1 MSNKIPG
8 SMGGSP
14 LVKIAALIIISAGV
28 IYAKSIITPILLALF
43 ISIICAQPVTWL
55 EKRRIPR
62 WLALIIVIFGLIIL
76 FSGFTYLIGGTV
88 SSFSGNLSEYE
99 STLTSIN
106 SSFIQ
111 FLNEN
116 GLKVPKNQF
125 LTLVQPAK
133 ILEYTASALNTL
145 FNMVGTTF
153 LIFLIILFILLE
165 FGSFSVKAKAIQ
177 IESDKSISY
186 YTTILQNIRH
196 YLGIKTLLCLS
207 VGILVYLALLIIGVD
222 YPLLWALIAA
232 LMNYIPNIGSI
243 IATIPTVLFALI
255 ELGIG
260 GAIWTLVATM
270 VIHNV
275 LGNIVEPKIMGKGLG
290 LSTLVVFLSLLF
302 WGFTLGMV
310 GMVLSAPLTMT
321 IKIILE
327 QNEET
332 RWLAILLGTP
342 SDAKIY
348 LEQKGLAEK
357 QRRQESELKD
367 E

>member
-1 MSNKIPG
+1 MNNKILG
-8 SMGGSP
+8 SMEGSP
-14 LVKIAALIIISAGV
+14 LVKIAALIIIFAGL
-28 IYAKSIITPILLALF
+28 IYAKSIITPFLLALF
-43 ISIICAQPVTWL
+43 ISIICAQPLTWL
-55 EKRRIPR
+55 EKKGIHR
-62 WLALIIVIFGLIIL
+62 WLALIIVIFGLIVL

-88 SSFSGNLSEYE
+88 SSFSGNLSQYE
-99 STLTSIN
+99 STLTTIS

-111 FLNEN
+111 VLNEN
-116 GLKVPKNQF
+116 GIKIPKDQF
-125 LTLVQPAK
+125 FTLVQPAK
-133 ILEYTASALNTL
+133 ILEFTASALNTL

-153 LIFLIILFILLE
+153 LVFLIILFILLE

-186 YTTILQNIRH
+186 YSTILQNIRH

-222 YPLLWALIAA
+222 YPLLWALIAG
-232 LMNYIPNIGSI
+232 LLNYIPNIGSI
-243 IATIPTVLFALI
+243 IATIPTALFALI
-255 ELGIG
+255 QLGLG
-260 GAIWTLVATM
+260 GALWTLGATM
-270 VIHNV
+270 LIHNV
-275 LGNIVEPKIMGKGLG
+275 LGNFVEPRIMGKGLG

-327 QNEET
+327 QDEKT

-342 SDAKIY
+342 ADAKIY
-348 LEQKGLAEK
+348 LKQKELTEK
-357 QRRQESELKD
+357 QQQEKSNLKD
-367 E
+367 T